1 VEKGEKRQREIQS
14 IQLGY
19 IEPTADDGIVVAIE
33 ERFLLWLSLQQTELL
48 LLATDNTLQLK
59 FLLFQISIVVGTGR
73 IISLPPEMIL
83 V

>member
-1 VEKGEKRQREIQS
+1 MEKGEKRQREIQS

-59 FLLFQISIVVGTGR
+59 FLLFQISIAVGTGR